1 MVHQL
6 RQIVQVST
14 VTTARCADYS
24 ERLTTTAVWILHGS
38 GAACDGAVGVG
49 VCSAAGSTRASGQV
63 GPAAVDASEKL
74 HRGTRAQRHH
84 VLPVQPAHEPASAQ
98 STRGLADGLHT
109 AVPYAG
115 FSIEADPACKAGCAQ
130 AGGRYLP
137 SVHPLHRAANLTDQT
152 PVVPQ
157 SDADVHEPDETS
169 SPGRGVMVGFCSRP
183 PLSPARR
190 RRACLAGL
198 THGSRGASCY
208 KPLRHHQSAH
218 SRPHIYAH
226 HTRALR
232 APDWLAGRPR
242 VCTGWQSPP
251 TSLRSKNK
259 PTRPSLTGAFAK
271 VGSPHPQLHQD
282 WAHSCRICAGT
293 RDRAAPSPTGA
304 FADM

>member
-1 MVHQL
+1 MGRLGLGCVRRRARHERRDRWDQQLSMHQKSCTEV
-6 RQIVQVST
+6 RVRNGIT
-14 VTTARCADYS
+14 Y
-24 ERLTTTAVWILHGS
+24 GS
-38 GAACDGAVGVG
+38 G
-49 VCSAAGSTRASGQV
+49 
-63 GPAAVDASEKL
+63 
-74 HRGTRAQRHH
+74 
-84 VLPVQPAHEPASAQ
+84 QPAHEPASAQ

-109 AVPYAG
+109 AVPCAG

-137 SVHPLHRAANLTDQT
+137 SVHPLHRAANLTDHT

-226 HTRALR
+226 HTRAHAR
-232 APDWLAGRPR
+232 A
-242 VCTGWQSPP
+242 
-251 TSLRSKNK
+251 
-259 PTRPSLTGAFAK
+259 
-271 VGSPHPQLHQD
+271 
-282 WAHSCRICAGT
+282 
-293 RDRAAPSPTGA
+293 
-304 FADM
+304 